1 MPARRMFIVAQ
12 RRAAA
17 KTAAPPQN
25 PLKRRS
31 VRNSHQLE
39 SAARSGG
46 TTMRVLLSSIGS
58 RGDIQPILALALE
71 LRRLG
76 HHGALLVPPDFKT
89 WVESF
94 ELECLAVGPDV
105 RKASTRMAHKSMPKP
120 SKEQMR
126 QLASHTVRQQFQA
139 SLEAARGYDLI
150 VAGGALQTAA
160 RSVAEALDIPYIYAA
175 YCPAALPS
183 PDHPPP
189 KMRTR
194 IRSQALPGLVNRWLW
209 KRDERSWDYFFLDA
223 VNEQRGALGLRPVSH
238 VAHYVSTDTPW
249 LAADPVLGPA
259 ASCSSNM
266 QVTQTGA
273 WLLSDSSPLPDA
285 VEKFLAAG
293 EPPVYFGF
301 GSMVAAARA
310 GPMLVEVA
318 RALGRRAIVSRGWAE
333 LSFIDGRN
341 DCMSIGDVNH
351 ERLFGR
357 VAAIVHHGGAGTTIA
372 AARAGRPQVVVPHNY
387 DQYYWARRV
396 TKLGIG
402 ARGPQ
407 AKDLTAE
414 GLIEAL
420 RASLRPEVTAA
431 ARSLAFRIELYG
443 ARNAAERLGQRWN

>member
-1 MPARRMFIVAQ
+1 
-12 RRAAA
+12 
-17 KTAAPPQN
+17 
-25 PLKRRS
+25 
-31 VRNSHQLE
+31 
-39 SAARSGG
+39 
-46 TTMRVLLSSIGS
+46 MRVLLSSIGS

-76 HHGALLVPPDFKT
+76 HHGAMLAPPNFKV

-94 ELECLAVGPDV
+94 GIECVPVGPDV
-105 RKASTRMAHKSMPKP
+105 KKASRNMAQKLMPKP

-126 QLASHTVRQQFQA
+126 QLAAHTVRQQFQA

-160 RSVAEALDIPYIYAA
+160 RSVAEALEIPYVYAA

-194 IRSQALPGLVNRWLW
+194 IRSQALPRLVNRWLW
-209 KRDERSWDYFFLDA
+209 KRDERSWDYFFRDA
-223 VNEQRGALGLRPVSH
+223 VNEQRKKLGLRPVSH

-259 ASCSSNM
+259 ASYSSSTR
-266 QVTQTGA
+266 VTQTGA

-285 VEKFLAAG
+285 LEKFLDAG

-301 GSMVAAARA
+301 GSMVASAQA

-318 RALGRRAIVSRGWAE
+318 RALGRRAIVSQGWAE
-333 LSFIDGRN
+333 LSFIDGRT

-357 VAAIVHHGGAGTTIA
+357 VAAIVHHGGAGTTLA
-372 AARAGRPQVVVPHNY
+372 AARAGSPQVIVPHNY

-396 TKLGIG
+396 TKLGVG

-414 GLIEAL
+414 GLIKAL
-420 RASLRPEVTAA
+420 RRCLEPEVARAA
-431 ARSLAFRIELYG
+431 QSLAFRVELYG
-443 ARNAAERLGQRWN
+443 ARNAAERLCLLPLLG